1 MGLRWN
7 CGWCNPKLIKNTK
20 QKKQQIKQSRK
31 KKGNV
36 YAPAP
41 DLIRDPTIKLD
52 KPRLALL

>member
-20 QKKQQIKQSRK
+20 QKNNKLNNQEK
-31 KKGNV
+31 KKSKV

-41 DLIRDPTIKLD
+41 DLIRDPTIKSD